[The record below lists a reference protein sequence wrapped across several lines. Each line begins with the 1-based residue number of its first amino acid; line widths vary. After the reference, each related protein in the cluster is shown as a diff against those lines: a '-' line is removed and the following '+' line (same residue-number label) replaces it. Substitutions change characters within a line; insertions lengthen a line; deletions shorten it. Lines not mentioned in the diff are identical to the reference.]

1 MSNGGLTHDD
11 YVLSVNSDP
20 VSKVVDF
27 QWRSSERASSMMSVQ
42 SSMFHPRPLHGVT
55 SPLPVR
61 PSPERSPPKLC
72 ENGRAYITDPST
84 GQNVCLCQLEAHPAH
99 SLQAHPALRGVGRA
113 LPAPRPRFADLHSFH
128 PAAQLSAMAPLGEQ
142 TNGLLP
148 PHIAFHPYG
157 AMYASMEGAGSP
169 LRRAATR
176 ETTGPLK
183 AWLSEHKKNPYPTK
197 AEKIMLAII
206 TRMTLTQV
214 STWFANARRRLKKDN
229 RLSSGDGDGEDDSV
243 VDMDSDREGDLETAS
258 VDGACLVTPSHM
270 GPLRGESAR
279 QRDTAVDAD
288 RSTDRVTSGEDRTPL
303 RADAK
308 LSSEGEVEPDSFSD
322 ISDDDNDLYRRSS
335 HNKPSMPHPRAS
347 VITSS
352 PTSCSD
358 QSESASSARVQG
370 GEAEEQAPGVD
381 LTRSTNH
388 QKTAGNNHGEKRT
401 EPKPKPKIWSISH
414 ILDS

>member
-1 MSNGGLTHDD
+1 
-11 YVLSVNSDP
+11 
-20 VSKVVDF
+20 
-27 QWRSSERASSMMSVQ
+27 
-42 SSMFHPRPLHGVT
+42 MFHPRPLHGVS
-55 SPLPVR
+55 SPIPVR

-84 GQNVCLCQLEAHPAH
+84 GQNVCLCQIEAHPAH

-128 PAAQLSAMAPLGEQ
+128 PAAAAAQLSAMAPLGEQ

-243 VDMDSDREGDLETAS
+243 VDMDSDREGDSDTTSVEAACGMTPTHGTTLRAEPASQRETG
-258 VDGACLVTPSHM
+258 D
-270 GPLRGESAR
+270 
-279 QRDTAVDAD
+279 DAD
-288 RSTDRVTSGEDRTPL
+288 RTREAVTSTEDRTSL
-303 RADAK
+303 RPDAK

-322 ISDDDNDLYRRSS
+322 ISDDENDMYRRFPNSKT
-335 HNKPSMPHPRAS
+335 NLPRPRAS

-352 PTSCSD
+352 PRSSCGD
-358 QSESASSARVQG
+358 QPEPVASSRVQAG
-370 GEAEEQAPGVD
+370 AETEEQTPCVD
-381 LTRSTNH
+381 LSRSSNH
-388 QKTAGNNHGEKRT
+388 QTTSETSQKDKKTELQ
-401 EPKPKPKIWSISH
+401 PKPKPKIWSISH

>member
-1 MSNGGLTHDD
+1 MTKHSTVDKLTSPLGLVTTDN
-11 YVLSVNSDP
+11 VTFKSD
-20 VSKVVDF
+20 
-27 QWRSSERASSMMSVQ
+27 Q
-42 SSMFHPRPLHGVT
+42 SSMFHPRPLHAGVS
-55 SPLPVR
+55 SPIPVR

-99 SLQAHPALRGVGRA
+99 SLQAHPALRGVGRS

-128 PAAQLSAMAPLGEQ
+128 PAAAAAQLSAMAPLGEQ

-148 PHIAFHPYG
+148 PHLAFHPYG

-229 RLSSGDGDGEDDSV
+229 RLSSGDGDGEEDSV
-243 VDMDSDREGDLETAS
+243 VDMDSDREGDSDTIS
-258 VDGACLVTPSHM
+258 VDAACGVTPAAH
-270 GPLRGESAR
+270 GAALRVDPARHRETGEN
-279 QRDTAVDAD
+279 TD
-288 RSTDRVTSGEDRTPL
+288 RSRDGLTSGEDRTSL
-303 RADAK
+303 RPDAK
-308 LSSEGEVEPDSFSD
+308 LSSEGEGEPDSFSD
-322 ISDDDNDLYRRSS
+322 ISDEENDAYRRVSRS
-335 HNKPSMPHPRAS
+335 KPGLPHPRAS

-352 PTSCSD
+352 PRSNCGD
-358 QSESASSARVQG
+358 QSESPVPARAQTVPETQG
-370 GEAEEQAPGVD
+370 HGPGVD
-381 LTRSTNH
+381 LRRTSDTNEGD
-388 QKTAGNNHGEKRT
+388 KTTAKSQ
-401 EPKPKPKIWSISH
+401 PKPKPKIWSISH

>member
-1 MSNGGLTHDD
+1 
-11 YVLSVNSDP
+11 
-20 VSKVVDF
+20 
-27 QWRSSERASSMMSVQ
+27 
-42 SSMFHPRPLHGVT
+42 
-55 SPLPVR
+55 
-61 PSPERSPPKLC
+61 PPKLC
-72 ENGRAYITDPST
+72 ENGRAYITDPTT

-142 TNGLLP
+142 TNSLLP

-258 VDGACLVTPSHM
+258 VDGACLDTASHL
-270 GPLRGESAR
+270 GPHRGEPAR
-279 QRDTAVDAD
+279 DRDTTADTD
-288 RSTDRVTSGEDRTPL
+288 RSTDGAANGEDRTPL

-322 ISDDDNDLYRRSS
+322 ISDDDGDVYRRLTHDKRSPR
-335 HNKPSMPHPRAS
+335 HARAS
-347 VITSS
+347 VITASPVSS
-352 PTSCSD
+352 SD
-358 QSESASSARVQG
+358 QSDSVSSGRAQA
-370 GEAEEQAPGVD
+370 GEAEEQTPGID
-381 LTRSTNH
+381 LSKSSSYQTTSGTKYAEK
-388 QKTAGNNHGEKRT
+388 KTEQQT
-401 EPKPKPKIWSISH
+401 KPKPKIWSISH